1 MAHYIATERL
11 YLDKDGKVVKADDP
25 TRASLLIGEGG
36 RLPIERAE
44 ELGLTGDMT
53 LEENPREK
61 AISAAENKAV
71 AGPSATKAAA
81 AKAEELGLTGDMTL
95 EENPREK
102 AISAAENKAVAGPS
116 ATKAAAAKAEELG
129 VNIADVEGSGKGG
142 NITVADIEAVAAPP
156 APKEEAPKA
165 PAKGRK

>member
-25 TRASLLIGEGG
+25 ARASLLVGVGG

-53 LEENPREK
+53 LEENPKEK
-61 AISAAENKAV
+61 AITGSANKAV
-71 AGPSATKAAA
+71 S
-81 AKAEELGLTGDMTL
+81 
-95 EENPREK
+95 
-102 AISAAENKAVAGPS
+102 GPS

-129 VNIADVEGSGKGG
+129 VPLADVEGSGKGG

-165 PAKGRK
+165 PAKGSKK

>member
-25 TRASLLIGEGG
+25 ARASLLVGVGG

-53 LEENPREK
+53 LEENPKEK
-61 AISAAENKAV
+61 AFA
-71 AGPSATKAAA
+71 
-81 AKAEELGLTGDMTL
+81 
-95 EENPREK
+95 
-102 AISAAENKAVAGPS
+102 AAENKAVAGPS

-129 VNIADVEGSGKGG
+129 VNLADVEGSGKGG
-142 NITVADIEAVAAPP
+142 NVTVADIEAVAAPP
-156 APKEEAPKA
+156 APKEEAPAKPA
-165 PAKGRK
+165 AKGSKK